1 MNNKNLA
8 ARIEAILFIYGEPMS
23 YKKITAA
30 LGCSEEELKTAI
42 EELSENLKS
51 DQRGLI
57 LVSDKEKA
65 QLATKPDFAGLFEQ
79 LIKEEMSEN
88 LSPASLETLA
98 IVTYAGP
105 ISRAEIDYIRG
116 VNSSFTL
123 RNLSI
128 RGLVER
134 MTDPHRANAYSY
146 SPSMEFLKLL
156 GIAKKEDL
164 PEHDKFSQ
172 LVKKLNEPK
181 TNRVSWPNSIFKAL
195 CSRRLFCLW
204 FC

>member
-1 MNNKNLA
+1 MT
-8 ARIEAILFIYGEPMS
+8 
-23 YKKITAA
+23 YKKMAET
-30 LGCSEEELKTAI
+30 LDCSEVELKSAI
-42 EELSENLKS
+42 QELEESIKS

-57 LVSDKEKA
+57 LVSDKDKV
-65 QLATKPDFAGLFEQ
+65 QLTTKPDFAGLFEQ

-88 LSPASLETLA
+88 LTPSALETLS

-105 ISRAEIDYIRG
+105 ISRAEVDYIRG

-134 MTDPHRANAYSY
+134 LIDPHRANAYIY

-156 GIAKKEDL
+156 GISKKEDL
-164 PEHDKFSQ
+164 PEHEKFSQ
-172 LVKKLNEPK
+172 LVKKLH
-181 TNRVSWPNSIFKAL
+181 
-195 CSRRLFCLW
+195 
-204 FC
+204 

>member
-1 MNNKNLA
+1 MPTNKQLSA
-8 ARIEAILFIYGEPMS
+8 KIEALLFIYGEAMT
-23 YKKITAA
+23 YKKMAET
-30 LGCSEEELKTAI
+30 LDCSEVELKSAI
-42 EELSENLKS
+42 QELEESIKS

-57 LVSDKEKA
+57 LVSDKDKV
-65 QLATKPDFAGLFEQ
+65 QLTTKPDFAGLFEQ

-88 LSPASLETLA
+88 LTPSALETLS

-105 ISRAEIDYIRG
+105 ISRAEVDYIRG

-134 MTDPHRANAYSY
+134 LIDPHRANAYIY

-156 GIAKKEDL
+156 GISKKEDL
-164 PEHDKFSQ
+164 PEHEKFSQ
-172 LVKKLNEPK
+172 LVKKLH
-181 TNRVSWPNSIFKAL
+181 
-195 CSRRLFCLW
+195 
-204 FC
+204 

>member
-1 MNNKNLA
+1 MKDNLSA
-8 ARIEAILFIYGEPMS
+8 KIEALLFIYGEAMTH
-23 YKKITAA
+23 KKISAT
-30 LGCSEEELKTAI
+30 LDCSEAELKDAI
-42 EELSENLKS
+42 AELEEDLKS
-51 DQRGLI
+51 GHRGLALI
-57 LVSDKEKA
+57 SDKEKI
-65 QLATKPDFAGLFEQ
+65 QLATKPDFASLFEQ

-88 LSPASLETLA
+88 LSPATLETLA

-134 MTDPHRANAYSY
+134 LTDPHRANAYIY

-156 GIAKKEDL
+156 GISKKEDL

-181 TNRVSWPNSIFKAL
+181 PAKES
-195 CSRRLFCLW
+195 
-204 FC
+204 

>member
-1 MNNKNLA
+1 MTHDQNTKIKENI
-8 ARIEAILFIYGEPMS
+8 ARLEALLFIYGEPMT
-23 YKKITAA
+23 YKKIMAA
-30 LGCSEEELKTAI
+30 LDCSEEELKSAI
-42 EELSENLKS
+42 AGLDENLKS

-57 LVSDKEKA
+57 LVSDKEKV

-88 LSPASLETLA
+88 LTPAALETLS

-134 MTDPHRANAYSY
+134 LADPHRANAYIY
-146 SPSMEFLKLL
+146 SPSMDFLKLL

-164 PEHDKFSQ
+164 PEYEKFSQ

-181 TNRVSWPNSIFKAL
+181 TDQAL
-195 CSRRLFCLW
+195 
-204 FC
+204 

>member
-1 MNNKNLA
+1 MNSKDNLLA
-8 ARIEAILFIYGEPMS
+8 KLEALLFIYGEPMTH
-23 YKKITAA
+23 KKLATTLA
-30 LGCSEEELKTAI
+30 CSETEVKSAIGELEKQ
-42 EELSENLKS
+42 LKS

-57 LVSDKEKA
+57 LISDKEKV

-88 LSPASLETLA
+88 LTPAALETLA
-98 IVTYAGP
+98 VVTYAGP

-128 RGLVER
+128 RGLIDR
-134 MTDPHRANAYSY
+134 LMDPHRANAYIY

-156 GIAKKEDL
+156 GISQKENL
-164 PEHDKFSQ
+164 PEYEKFSQ
-172 LVKKLNEPK
+172 LVKKLNDK
-181 TNRVSWPNSIFKAL
+181 V
-195 CSRRLFCLW
+195 
-204 FC
+204 